1 MRKKRLAWNT
11 ISSFVFQITTI
22 ICGFILPRMIMKSF
36 GSEVNGL
43 VNSIMQFLRIIAFLD
58 LGVGSVVKSSLYKP
72 LSNKDDIGISKIAAS
87 AGKFFRRIAQILL
100 VYIVILIFVYPL
112 IVNQNFGF
120 IFTATLILA
129 MSISSFAQYYFGV
142 VNRLLLTA
150 DQRGYIQYN
159 VQTVTVILNT
169 VACVVL
175 IKFGAGIQFVK
186 LTTSLIYVSRPLY
199 LYWYVNK
206 HYNINRKISYE
217 GEPIKQKWNGLA
229 QHVAAVVLDS
239 TDTIVLSLFSTL
251 SNVSIYS
258 VYFLVI
264 HGVKQLFTSMT
275 NGIQSLIGELWA
287 KKEIDKLNETF
298 AWTEWSIHTGT
309 TFLFGCTGVLI
320 IPFVQVYTKGVTD
333 VNYVVPLF
341 AVMLTLAFAMNCL
354 RNPYNL
360 IILACGH
367 YRETQKNYIIAV
379 IINVVMS
386 VATVKA
392 WGLVGVAI
400 GTLTA
405 MAYQTIWMAYYDSKN
420 LIKWSFK
427 NFLRQFSV
435 DIATVLIG
443 VFLTSFL
450 RMKDI
455 NYLEWIILAIKT
467 AMIWSVIVMVINLAF
482 YKNKVYRLFSIFAG
496 IKYKLKK
503 LKK

>member
-11 ISSFVFQITTI
+11 TSSFVFQITTI
-22 ICGFILPRMIMKSF
+22 ICGFILPRMILEGF

-43 VNSIMQFLRIIAFLD
+43 VNSIMQFLQIIAFLD

-72 LSNKDDIGISKIAAS
+72 LSNKDNIVVSKIAAS
-87 AGKFFRRIAQILL
+87 AEKFFRRIAQILL
-100 VYIVILIFVYPL
+100 VYIVILIFIYPL
-112 IVNQNFGF
+112 IVDQSFGF
-120 IFTATLILA
+120 IYTATLILA

-150 DQRGYIQYN
+150 DQRGYVQYN
-159 VQTVTVILNT
+159 AQTVTVILNT
-169 VACVVL
+169 VACVLL

-186 LTTSLIYVSRPLY
+186 LTTSLIYISRPLY

-206 HYNINRKISYE
+206 HYKINRKISYE

-258 VYFLVI
+258 VYFMVI
-264 HGVKQLFTSMT
+264 HGVKQLFTSMI

-298 AWTEWSIHTGT
+298 AWTEWTIHTGT

-320 IPFVQVYTKGVTD
+320 IPFVQVYAKGITD

-341 AVMLTLAFAMNCL
+341 AALITLAHAMHCL
-354 RNPYNL
+354 RIPYNL

-367 YRETQKNYIIAV
+367 YRETQRNYIIAV
-379 IINVVMS
+379 IMNVVLS
-386 VATVKA
+386 VVTVKI

-400 GTLTA
+400 GTLVA

-420 LIKWSFK
+420 LIKWPFK
-427 NFLRQFSV
+427 NFLKQFSV
-435 DIATVLIG
+435 DIATVLSG
-443 VFLTSFL
+443 AFLTSFL
-450 RMKDI
+450 RMADI
-455 NYLEWIILAIKT
+455 NYLDWIILAVKT
-467 AMIWSVIVMVINLAF
+467 TMIWSLIVLGINLVF
-482 YKNKVYRLFSIFAG
+482 YRNKVYRLFSMFAG
-496 IKYKLKK
+496 LKYRLKK
-503 LKK
+503 QKK